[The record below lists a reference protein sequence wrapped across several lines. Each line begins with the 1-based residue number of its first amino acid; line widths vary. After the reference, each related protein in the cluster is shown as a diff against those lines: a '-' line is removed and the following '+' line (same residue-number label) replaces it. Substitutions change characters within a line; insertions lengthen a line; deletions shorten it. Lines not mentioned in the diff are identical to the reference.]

1 VRVIRHGDRSDAVA
15 DLQARLGRLGFEV
28 APAELGGTFGAT
40 TRAAVR
46 AFQQRRGIDVDGIV
60 GPVTW
65 RELVESSWSLG
76 DRLLHLR
83 QPSLRGDDVRQLQSC
98 LNALGFAAGKHDGIF
113 GPQTASALRD
123 FQCNLAIDED
133 GMAGLETIRAMKRL
147 RMVIKSGLGP
157 RIRER
162 EARRASPPG
171 LPGKRIAVDPGHGGA
186 DPGNLGPSGETEAE
200 LTFRL
205 AARLAQILEAEGALT
220 TLTRGPND
228 GPGHTR
234 RAQVA
239 NQFDA
244 HAFISIHLNGHST
257 ELAQG
262 AATYYFEHSGIAS
275 EPGEH
280 LAGLL
285 LDSLVGLGL
294 IDCRAHGKAYPI
306 LRETRMPA
314 VVVEPCFITNPE
326 EAKLLQDAER
336 LDAVAVAMGGAVKAY
351 FSDLHS

>member
-1 VRVIRHGDRSDAVA
+1 MRQGDRSDGVA

-28 APAELGGTFGAT
+28 GPAELGGTFGPST
-40 TRAAVR
+40 HAAVR

-60 GPVTW
+60 GPDTW

-83 QPSLRGDDVRQLQSC
+83 QPSMRGDDVRQLQSC
-98 LNALGFAAGKHDGIF
+98 LNALGFSAGKHDGIF
-113 GPQTASALRD
+113 GPQTAAALRA
-123 FQCNLAIDED
+123 FQRDLAIDED
-133 GMAGLETIRAMKRL
+133 GMAGLETIRAMERL
-147 RMVIKSGLGP
+147 RMVIRTGLGP

-162 EARRASPPG
+162 EERRASPPG
-171 LPGKRIAVDPGHGGA
+171 LSGKRIAVDPGHGGA

-200 LTFRL
+200 LTFHL
-205 AARLAQILEAEGALT
+205 AARLAQILEGEGAVT

-228 GPGHTR
+228 GPGHSE

-239 NQFDA
+239 NKFEA
-244 HAFISIHLNGHST
+244 HAFISIHFNGHSS
-257 ELAQG
+257 EVAKG
-262 AATYYFEHSGIAS
+262 AATYYFAHAGIGS

-285 LDSLVGLGL
+285 LDALVALGL
-294 IDCRAHGKAYPI
+294 VDCRAHGKAYPI

-326 EAKLLQDAER
+326 EAKLLQDPES
-336 LDAVAVAMGGAVKAY
+336 LDEIAAALGRAVRTY
-351 FSDLHS
+351 FSDLHL